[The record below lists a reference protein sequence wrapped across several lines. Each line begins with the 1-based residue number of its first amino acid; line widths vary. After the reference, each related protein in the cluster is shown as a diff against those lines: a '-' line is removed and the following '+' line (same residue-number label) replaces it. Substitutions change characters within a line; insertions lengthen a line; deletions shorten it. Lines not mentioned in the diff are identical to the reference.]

1 MRVAWT
7 STIVGADGRAAAIG
21 FAAVAVLGFD
31 EGGYF
36 ERSWGWAVLGFA
48 ALTALALLLREEV
61 VVGPLESVSLASL
74 AALAA
79 WMLASDLWGISGTEA
94 AREAERTLVY
104 LAGLGALLGFVERAS
119 VRALLAGVLGGT
131 VALATYGLGD
141 RVLGPPGLEPFEGSL
156 LVEPLGYANALGI
169 LTALGLVIGLGVL
182 LSERRWRV
190 VALTIAAAGVL
201 AVALALTSSR
211 GAWFS
216 LACGLVVLGVMYARA
231 THRHIG
237 GRSLAVG
244 ITAAVVIALWL
255 VLTPQSRFG
264 DRPDFWRAAIN
275 DTRAHPIS
283 GSGAGSFDDYW
294 LAHRNTAANVHDA
307 HSLYLESL
315 AELGPVGLLL
325 VLGVL
330 VPPLAAA
337 AIARTEPA
345 VAVAAGGYTAF
356 LVHTGLD
363 WDWEMPATT
372 LAGLACGAALLAA
385 VRPSSPPLSR
395 RTRVAGVVAALAFCV
410 LALIIVLLGSSSDG
424 LQIRWARTWGGWN
437 SHDPSHYADEKRPD

>member
-1 MRVAWT
+1 MAWM
-7 STIVGADGRAAAIG
+7 SPIVGADGRAAAIG

-31 EGGYF
+31 QGGYF

-61 VVGPLESVSLASL
+61 VVGPLEWVSLASL

-79 WMLASDLWGISGTEA
+79 WMLTSDVWGISGTEA

-104 LAGLGALLGFVERAS
+104 LAGFGALLALVERTS

-131 VALATYGLGD
+131 VALAAYGLGD
-141 RVLGPPGLEPFEGSL
+141 RVLASPGVQPFEGSL

-169 LTALGLVIGLGVL
+169 LTALGLVVGLGIL
-182 LSERRWRV
+182 LSDRRRRV
-190 VALTIAAAGVL
+190 VASTIAAVVVL
-201 AVALALTSSR
+201 GVALALTSSR

-216 LACGLVVLGVMYARA
+216 LACGLVVLGVVYARV
-231 THRHIG
+231 THRRVG
-237 GRSLAVG
+237 GGWLALG
-244 ITAAVVIALWL
+244 IAAAVAVALWL

-264 DRPDFWRAAIN
+264 DRPDFWHAAIS
-275 DTRAHPIS
+275 DTRAHPVA

-294 LAHRNTAANVHDA
+294 LAHRNVPADARDA

-330 VPPLAAA
+330 IPPLAAVV
-337 AIARTEPA
+337 IVRTEPA

-356 LVHTGLD
+356 LVHAGLD

-385 VRPSSPPLSR
+385 ARPLSPPLSR
-395 RTRVAGVVAALAFCV
+395 RTRAAGVVAALTLCV
-410 LALIIVLLGSSSDG
+410 LALIIVLVG
-424 LQIRWARTWGGWN
+424 
-437 SHDPSHYADEKRPD
+437 P